1 MYTRILVVVIITRT
15 VITITITITITT
27 TMIRTVMFPLD
38 MSAFSSSKE
47 KAEMAADFVSKA
59 GLSSNTGEIR

>member
-15 VITITITITITT
+15 VITITITT